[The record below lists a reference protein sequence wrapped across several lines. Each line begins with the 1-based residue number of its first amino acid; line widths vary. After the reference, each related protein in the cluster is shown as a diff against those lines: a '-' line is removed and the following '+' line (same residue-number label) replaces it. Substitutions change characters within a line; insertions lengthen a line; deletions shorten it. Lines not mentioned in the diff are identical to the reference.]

1 MVDELKDMIA
11 AVKDEKMRA
20 ILETLL
26 ERLEEL
32 EYRQSAPPIRM
43 GLRPNADR

>member
-1 MVDELKDMIA
+1 MDELKDKIA
-11 AVKDEKMRA
+11 NVEDEEIRA
-20 ILETLL
+20 ILELLL

-32 EYRQSAPPIRM
+32 EARQSAPPIRM